1 MLYPIELWVRM
12 FSGLPEMSDRWI
24 VDPGPSN
31 DRRCQDCS
39 RFGPVLKA
47 CQGHSQES
55 IKSLAVRTKSG

>member
-1 MLYPIELWVRM
+1 VRM
-12 FSGLPEMSDRWI
+12 FSGLPEISDRWI

-31 DRRCQDCS
+31 DHRRQDCS